1 MLLGGVTVNDPTRV
15 AIVGPGAIAHVHASA
30 MRACGAEVVVVAGT
44 SLDNARA
51 FAQRHR
57 IPVALDDPDGALT
70 SDAVDVVVIAS
81 PHTAHVPQ
89 AERAMTAGK
98 HVLVEVPLA
107 LSLQEAECLV
117 ALASSC
123 GVRLG
128 VCHTM
133 RFHRTVVQGAALVR
147 TATSR
152 PSLISAR
159 RMMRRVD
166 DVGWTGSR
174 RTWTDSLLWHHGAH
188 VIDTLRAVS
197 GSEFTV
203 AAAVAGAR
211 IGRLGEALDYAVSLE
226 SSVGTAVAVT
236 LSYTSRVDVNDM
248 IVNLEDETL
257 VITPSSL
264 QWYDRRIIDAAPR
277 ETLDEAT
284 ARQDA
289 AFLQAIRESTGFAA
303 EGCEILG
310 TLKVLEDIQ
319 RAVHV
324 PSVESSDI

>member
-1 MLLGGVTVNDPTRV
+1 MLSGRGTVNDPTRV

-30 MRACGAEVVVVAGT
+30 MRACGAQVTVVAGT
-44 SLDNARA
+44 TMDKAQA
-51 FAQRHR
+51 FARQHR
-57 IPVALDDPDGALT
+57 IPVALDDPNGALT

-81 PHTAHVPQ
+81 PHAVHVPQ
-89 AERAMTAGK
+89 AERAIAAGK

-107 LSLQEAECLV
+107 LSLQEAESLV

-133 RFHRTVVQGAALVR
+133 RFHETVVRGAGLVR
-147 TATSR
+147 AAMSR

-159 RMMRRVD
+159 RMMNRVED
-166 DVGWTGSR
+166 AGWTGSR

-203 AAAVAGAR
+203 AGAVAGDR
-211 IGRLGEALDYAVSLE
+211 TGRSGEALDYAVSLE
-226 SSVGTAVAVT
+226 SAAGTAVAVT
-236 LSYTSRVDVNDM
+236 LSYTSYLDANDM
-248 IVNLEDETL
+248 VVNLDDETL

-264 QWYDRRIIDAAPR
+264 RAHDRWLVDAGPG

-289 AFLQAIRESTGFAA
+289 AFIRAIREGTDFAA
-303 EGCEILG
+303 EGIEILG
-310 TLKVLEDIQ
+310 TLRTLGEIQ
-319 RAVHV
+319 CAVHR
-324 PSVESSDI
+324 P